1 MPPAGATLGL
11 RVAMMQASRLRQVVS
26 GNMQKRALHRI
37 FLAVFLLLVAVPLLG
52 CNTMEGLGKDI
63 QAAGRVLENTAD
75 RDN

>member
-1 MPPAGATLGL
+1 MYQAILRSIATT
-11 RVAMMQASRLRQVVS
+11 A
-26 GNMQKRALHRI
+26 
-37 FLAVFLLLVAVPLLG
+37 LLLIISLPLIG

>member
-1 MPPAGATLGL
+1 M
-11 RVAMMQASRLRQVVS
+11 VS
-26 GNMQKRALHRI
+26 GNMHKRRSHR
-37 FLAVFLLLVAVPLLG
+37 VLVAAFIALVTVPLLG